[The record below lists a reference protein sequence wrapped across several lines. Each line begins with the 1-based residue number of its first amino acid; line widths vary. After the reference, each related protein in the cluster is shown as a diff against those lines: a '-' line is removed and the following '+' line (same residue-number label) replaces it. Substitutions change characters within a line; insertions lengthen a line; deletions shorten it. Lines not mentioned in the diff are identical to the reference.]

1 VVCIKKT
8 RHNKKG
14 PYGFYS
20 EYNKQKK
27 SLLHWTH
34 YDQIQDYIDRQQ
46 FPCEYIE
53 DLIHF
58 NKDYS
63 IRKGKYGD
71 YVYYKTSNMKNR
83 CFIN

>member
-1 VVCIKKT
+1 
-8 RHNKKG
+8 
-14 PYGFYS
+14 
-20 EYNKQKK
+20 
-27 SLLHWTH
+27 LHWTH

-71 YVYYKTSNMKNR
+71 YVYYKTSNMKKPMFYKLEIESREIEDIKEYIQKKYNL
-83 CFIN
+83 IL